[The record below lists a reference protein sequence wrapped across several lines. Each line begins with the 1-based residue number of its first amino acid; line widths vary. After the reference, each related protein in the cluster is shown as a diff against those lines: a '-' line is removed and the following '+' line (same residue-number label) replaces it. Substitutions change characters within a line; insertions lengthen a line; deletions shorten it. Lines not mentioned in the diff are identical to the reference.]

1 MGGSARTYALIGIS
15 VVATVVAPYI
25 APLIEAGL
33 GTTALE
39 IGGAVIDAGAAGDDL
54 GAAIDILET
63 ATSINSAAAPVL
75 AGVATGAA
83 AGGASAAVQGTD
95 VWQGAFQGAEAGAV
109 GGAVSGAVGAVLPEG
124 VNPQLAAGLKGAASG
139 FTSSE
144 LKGKDLQTSLAA
156 GATSGLTAAATSALF
171 PKGFLGG
178 DMPAIEYQ
186 TDSEGN
192 PILDESGKPVETQ
205 ASADARTQAKLSA
218 FAEKNISGLG
228 GAYIGQNV
236 SSLFTPSSPATAA
249 SGSTSSKTSLPTSIA
264 QTPTPGGQQ
273 RGDYSANNVSYGGAS
288 STGQATTQGQPGSQA
303 LAQAL
308 RVGDPSN
315 AGTSVESPSQGT
327 GADQNVWNTAS
338 LRFKDETGSD
348 V

>member
-1 MGGSARTYALIGIS
+1 MGGSARTIAMVAVA
-15 VVATVVAPYI
+15 VVAAVAAPYLAPFI
-25 APLIEAGL
+25 AEGL
-33 GTTALE
+33 GTLIVAE
-39 IGGAVIDAGAAGDDL
+39 EGAVIGTEGFLAADAVATADAATAATVGTASNIAAGA
-54 GAAIDILET
+54 
-63 ATSINSAAAPVL
+63 V
-75 AGVATGAA
+75 TGAA
-83 AGGASAAVQGTD
+83 AGGVNAELAGTD
-95 VWQGAFQGAEAGAV
+95 PWTGAFTGALAGGV
-109 GGAVSGAVGAVLPEG
+109 GSAVSGAVGGLLPDGTPAPVSAG
-124 VNPQLAAGLKGAASG
+124 VKGATSG
-139 FTSSE
+139 FTSAE
-144 LKGKDLQTSLAA
+144 LKGKSLDQALAA
-156 GATSGLTAAATSALF
+156 GAAGGITGAATSALF
-171 PKGFLGG
+171 PQGFLGSG
-178 DMPAIEYQ
+178 STTTEYQ
-186 TDSEGN
+186 VDENGN
-192 PILDESGKPVETQ
+192 PILDDAGKPIPTQ
-205 ASADARTQAKLSA
+205 ASADAKTQSELTAL
-218 FAEKNISGLG
+218 AEKSVRGLG

-273 RGDYSANNVSYGGAS
+273 RTDYSTSGSSYGGTAA
-288 STGQATTQGQPGSQA
+288 TGQPSTQAQPGSQA